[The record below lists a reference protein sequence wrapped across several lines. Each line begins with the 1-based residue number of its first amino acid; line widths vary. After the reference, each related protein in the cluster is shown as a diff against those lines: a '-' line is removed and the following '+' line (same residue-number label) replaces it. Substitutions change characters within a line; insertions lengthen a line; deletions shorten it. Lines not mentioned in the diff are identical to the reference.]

1 ALTFQN
7 HTNCPLTDLGG
18 KTSIFSHPVYLFL
31 REFSL
36 QDFRG
41 GSLPATVSVI
51 SLTCWLTVKP
61 YCVMHPAKNASRVK
75 KTVVCS

>member
-1 ALTFQN
+1 VIFALTFQN

-36 QDFRG
+36 QDSRG
-41 GSLPATVSVI
+41 GSGAHD
-51 SLTCWLTVKP
+51 LTF
-61 YCVMHPAKNASRVK
+61 ASNFV
-75 KTVVCS
+75 TYGP